1 MKTKI
6 TLIVLLHVGLIM
18 GQSQDLENYN
28 HLTNTNSI
36 KTFANYD
43 MSIKG
48 SPYIQDDYERGTI
61 SNFKDDIL
69 SIKYNG
75 FSDHM
80 EVLRN
85 GKVQYFLPSEAY
97 PFEVQLLG
105 SAKLYKAFQFQK
117 GRELAYG
124 FFRLL
129 TINQKSN
136 LLIREEVGKTEAVK
150 PKTGYGEFTPA
161 KFKRKDDAYFVNF
174 AGNDIALE
182 VPRRKKDF
190 LNLFGASAK
199 NIDTYIKKEKLNI
212 KKERDLLRILTYY
225 NQL

>member
-1 MKTKI
+1 MKTIIK
-6 TLIVLLHVGLIM
+6 LFVLFQVGLLM
-18 GQSQDLENYN
+18 GQDIDNFN

-43 MSIKG
+43 TTIKG
-48 SPYIQDDYERGTI
+48 SPYIQDDYERGSI
-61 SNFKDDIL
+61 SNFKDVIL

-75 FSDHM
+75 YGDYM

-85 GKVQYFLPSEAY
+85 GKVQYFLPSKEY
-97 PFEVQLLG
+97 PYEVQLLG
-105 SAKLYKAFQFQK
+105 SSKLYKAFQFRK
-117 GRELAYG
+117 KKEVVYG

-136 LLIREEVGKTEAVK
+136 LLIREEVSKTEAVK
-150 PKTGYGEFTPA
+150 PKTGYSTYTPA
-161 KFKRKDDAYFVNF
+161 KFKRESDAFFINF
-174 AGNDIALE
+174 DGSDLAQE

-190 LNLFGASAK
+190 IKLFGDAAK
-199 NIDTYIKKEKLNI
+199 DVDSYIKKEKLNI
-212 KKERDLLRILTYY
+212 KKERDLLRILSFY